1 MPTSQTCSRGHSY
14 TGMEP
19 CSECYPGYRR
29 FEVKAKVWLYPGEAA
44 WHFVTLPKKVA
55 KTMNDRFE
63 YLKKGF
69 GSLRVEVTVGETSWR
84 TSVFPDKT
92 SGSFVLP
99 LKAQVRK
106 KEGIEVGKSMA
117 FVIEVLTE

>member
-1 MPTSQTCSRGHSY
+1 
-14 TGMEP
+14 MEP
-19 CSECYPGYRR
+19 CPQCYPGYRC
-29 FEVKAKVWLYPGEAA
+29 FEVKAKVWIYPGEAA

-55 KTMNDRFE
+55 KALNDRFE

-69 GSLRVEVTVGETSWR
+69 GSLRVEVTVGETSWK

-99 LKAQVRK
+99 LKARVRK
-106 KEGIEVGKSMA
+106 KEGIEVGKSIA
-117 FVIEVLTE
+117 LTIEVLA